1 MHFSHYLFCKNR
13 AIVEQPKIRI
23 CAVFEVVTLYTAHT
37 GDLPASWLV
46 VRLALLEA
54 NTAAS
59 ARSLL
64 KRNNMYF
71 STYGLKS
78 GFLRRTGAE
87 GF

>member
-1 MHFSHYLFCKNR
+1 MVF
-13 AIVEQPKIRI
+13 IVG
-23 CAVFEVVTLYTAHT
+23 TLYTAHI
-37 GDLPASWLV
+37 GCLPASWLV
-46 VRLALLEA
+46 VRLVLLEA
-54 NTAAS
+54 NTAAT

-64 KRNNMYF
+64 KRNNRYF